1 MQERTK
7 APGNCPGLAL
17 FLASGDR
24 SIMHL
29 PIQHTRRVRQTPNI
43 RRRFIVLLFLTAAL
57 GSTATLADPGDFQ
70 AMPGLWKIVSSI
82 VSHGQIVGQPKT
94 TWHCVDEGA
103 DPWVAFATIDVPNQT
118 ACQRSDQHRRS
129 TALDWSLSCPGAT
142 PAAGKGRVD
151 FDSPEHYTASI
162 TMKDQGEVVRVEG
175 KRYAACTSPSD

>member
-1 MQERTK
+1 
-7 APGNCPGLAL
+7 
-17 FLASGDR
+17 
-24 SIMHL
+24 
-29 PIQHTRRVRQTPNI
+29 
-43 RRRFIVLLFLTAAL
+43 
-57 GSTATLADPGDFQ
+57 
-70 AMPGLWKIVSSI
+70 MPGLWKIVSSI

-129 TALDWSLSCPGAT
+129 TALDWSLSCPGSSPAT
-142 PAAGKGRVD
+142 GKGRVD
-151 FDSPEHYTASI
+151 FDSPEHYVASI